1 MLSSIARL
9 TPPGIHHLLQDISL
23 RNCSQIPCSKG
34 KHSVMVSGD
43 DHRNYRQDEEIQ
55 QCGIEGPEVSEE
67 SSPQHC
73 ERTAQAHGS
82 THLRPFQTWVK
93 KLHKR
98 SERRQHRRS
107 CEEGEAPLTV
117 LPPNIAAHRSL
128 SSESSSCYVDRV
140 HSASLSASALSFFSR
155 SRQSATR
162 ISYGQEKIN
171 RSSRTSGPE
180 GQTSEDS
187 VSLDYLVSLEP
198 AVIKRA
204 FQRRRILEEL
214 INTEESYIGDVKFL
228 SSVC

>member
-1 MLSSIARL
+1 MLSSIIRL
-9 TPPGIHHLLQDISL
+9 TPPGIHHLLQDISW

-43 DHRNYRQDEEIQ
+43 DHRNYRQDEDTQ
-55 QCGIEGPEVSEE
+55 QCRIERPEVSEE
-67 SSPQHC
+67 SLPHHC
-73 ERTAQAHGS
+73 GRAAQAHGS

-93 KLHKR
+93 ILHKR
-98 SERRQHRRS
+98 SERRQHRSR
-107 CEEGEAPLTV
+107 EEGETPLTV
-117 LPPNIAAHRSL
+117 LPPNIAAHHSL

-140 HSASLSASALSFFSR
+140 HSASLSASALSLFSR

-180 GQTSEDS
+180 GQASEDS

-198 AVIKRA
+198 AVIERA